1 MLTLDW
7 KKFAVPVL
15 ILILVYSL
23 ASNFLQNSN
32 TGVIGYDEGIYI
44 INAMGHYED
53 TPIEQPHG
61 NWLDSIEKGM
71 MRTGDPP
78 GSFLILHFW
87 EKISMSERWL
97 RLLPFIFLLSKVSP
111 GIYSYILSIPD
122 NLKRNY
128 IATS

>member
-23 ASNFLQNSN
+23 ASNSLQNSN

-53 TPIEQPHG
+53 TPIEKPHG
-61 NWLDSIEKGM
+61 NWLDCIE
-71 MRTGDPP
+71 
-78 GSFLILHFW
+78 
-87 EKISMSERWL
+87 ISGC
-97 RLLPFIFLLSKVSP
+97 V
-111 GIYSYILSIPD
+111 
-122 NLKRNY
+122 
-128 IATS
+128 